1 MASGPCRACGESLP
15 REGRRDMR
23 FCDGTCR
30 MRAWRMGGYITPRQR
45 VRLAQRPGP
54 RFHRSPALL
63 RVASHMRRRAEQA
76 EQSHNDL
83 QQQHS
88 AQAQEVAALRQEVE
102 QLRRQLEE
110 ERRTR
115 QTGPTTSDGATATPD
130 DSGTDGQGGTR
141 GPRTGPR
148 TRRTRQPGDSSDRP
162 EQDLATRLR
171 HCQQMYRELS
181 TVSQELRRIHEA
193 EMRRVAEQD
202 RLLQEALALA
212 LEGEPPLSGEWTAD
226 SAARVQ
232 RRATLLAAENEQL
245 RRNCAQVS
253 AERQQLS
260 SRLLAILLPGQ
271 AAAHASGVN
280 YEADRDPL
288 IAQKRLEL
296 TLLDAYAVWQSQHM
310 YDVRARRLDPNK
322 TLDEQALE
330 AALAARWRL
339 IVQPPLPVRNRR
351 QPLRWVSIGFCLDP
365 ASERFLLRDSQRRM
379 NEINE
384 QMRTG
389 NDGGPPT

>member
-1 MASGPCRACGESLP
+1 MASGPCRACGGSLP

-45 VRLAQRPGP
+45 ARQARQPGP

-63 RVASHMRRRAEQA
+63 RVASHMRQRAEHA
-76 EQSHNDL
+76 ERSHSDL

-88 AQAQEVAALRQEVE
+88 AQTQEVAALRQEIE
-102 QLRRQLEE
+102 ELRRQLEE
-110 ERRTR
+110 ARRTR
-115 QTGPTTSDGATATPD
+115 QTTSDGSRVPPD
-130 DSGTDGQGGTR
+130 GTGTDGRGGTR

-181 TVSQELRRIHEA
+181 TVSEELRRIHEA
-193 EMRRVAEQD
+193 EMRRGAEQD

-232 RRATLLAAENEQL
+232 RRATILTSENEQL
-245 RRNCAQVS
+245 RRNCAQVA

-288 IAQKRLEL
+288 IIQKRLEL
-296 TLLDAYAVWQSQHM
+296 TLLDAYAAWQSQHM

-339 IVQPPLPVRNRR
+339 VVQPPLPVRNRR

-379 NEINE
+379 NEIRD

>member
-1 MASGPCRACGESLP
+1 
-15 REGRRDMR
+15 MR

-45 VRLAQRPGP
+45 ARQARQPGP

-63 RVASHMRRRAEQA
+63 RVASHMRQRAEHA
-76 EQSHNDL
+76 ERSHSDL

-88 AQAQEVAALRQEVE
+88 AQTQEVAALRQEIE
-102 QLRRQLEE
+102 ELRRQLEE
-110 ERRTR
+110 ARRTR
-115 QTGPTTSDGATATPD
+115 QTTSDGSRVPPD
-130 DSGTDGQGGTR
+130 GTGTDGRGGTR

-181 TVSQELRRIHEA
+181 TVSEELRRIHEA
-193 EMRRVAEQD
+193 EMRRGAEQD

-232 RRATLLAAENEQL
+232 RRATILTSENEQL
-245 RRNCAQVS
+245 RRNCAQVA

-288 IAQKRLEL
+288 IIQKRLEL
-296 TLLDAYAVWQSQHM
+296 TLLDAYAAWQSQHM

-339 IVQPPLPVRNRR
+339 VVQPPLPVRNRR

-379 NEINE
+379 NEIRD

>member
-1 MASGPCRACGESLP
+1 
-15 REGRRDMR
+15 MR

-45 VRLAQRPGP
+45 ARQARQPGP

-63 RVASHMRRRAEQA
+63 RVASHMRQRAEQA
-76 EQSHNDL
+76 ERSHSDL

-88 AQAQEVAALRQEVE
+88 AQTQEVAALRQEVDE
-102 QLRRQLEE
+102 LRRQLEE
-110 ERRTR
+110 ARRT
-115 QTGPTTSDGATATPD
+115 QQTTSDGSRVPPD
-130 DSGTDGQGGTR
+130 GTGTNGRGGTR

-148 TRRTRQPGDSSDRP
+148 RRRTRQPGDSSTRP

-181 TVSQELRRIHEA
+181 TVSEELRRIHEA
-193 EMRRVAEQD
+193 EMRRGAEQD

-232 RRATLLAAENEQL
+232 RRATLLNAENEQL
-245 RRNCAQVS
+245 RRNCAQVA

-288 IAQKRLEL
+288 ISQKRLEL

-310 YDVRARRLDPNK
+310 CDVRARRLDPNK

-339 IVQPPLPVRNRR
+339 VVQPPLPVRNRR

-365 ASERFLLRDSQRRM
+365 ASERFLLRESQRRM
-379 NEINE
+379 NEISD

>member
-1 MASGPCRACGESLP
+1 MASGPCRACGGSLP

-45 VRLAQRPGP
+45 ARQARQPGP

-63 RVASHMRRRAEQA
+63 RVASHMRQRAEHA
-76 EQSHNDL
+76 ERSHSDL

-88 AQAQEVAALRQEVE
+88 AQTQEVAALRQEVE
-102 QLRRQLEE
+102 ELRRQLEE
-110 ERRTR
+110 ARRTR
-115 QTGPTTSDGATATPD
+115 QTTSDGSRVPPD
-130 DSGTDGQGGTR
+130 GTGTDERGGTR
-141 GPRTGPR
+141 NPRTGPR

-181 TVSQELRRIHEA
+181 TVSEELRRIHEA
-193 EMRRVAEQD
+193 EMRRGAEQD

-232 RRATLLAAENEQL
+232 RRATLLTAENEQL
-245 RRNCAQVS
+245 RRNCAQVA

-288 IAQKRLEL
+288 ISQKRLEL
-296 TLLDAYAVWQSQHM
+296 TLLDTYAAWQSQHM

-339 IVQPPLPVRNRR
+339 VVQPPLPVRNRR

-379 NEINE
+379 NEIRD